1 MDILD
6 AKIAF
11 QGVSGVEVRSFSAG
25 WVCLY
30 VQPQLG
36 LKERVVEF
44 FRSHMLTDLSTELCE
59 RLAVAIDEL
68 LANAIE
74 HGCQAE
80 PHYGV
85 ELTYIRTSRSIMLQ
99 FRDTGPGFNWSKLSH
114 AAVNNPPDN
123 PLQHAQVRSQ
133 MGLRPGGFGIMLVRQ
148 IADELLYNERGNQ
161 VLLVKYL

>member
-1 MDILD
+1 MAFPD
-6 AKIAF
+6 ARTAF
-11 QGVSGVEVRSFSAG
+11 RDVPGVEVRSFSAG

-44 FRSHMLTDLSTELCE
+44 FRTHMLTDLSTELCE
-59 RLAVAIDEL
+59 RLGVAIDEL

-74 HGCQAE
+74 HGCRAE
-80 PHYGV
+80 PRFGV
-85 ELTYIRTSRSIMLQ
+85 ELTYIRTNRSIMLQ
-99 FRDTGPGFNWSKLSH
+99 LRDTGPGFDWTRLSH

-123 PLQHAQVRSQ
+123 PLQHAEVRSQ
-133 MGLRPGGFGIMLVRQ
+133 LGLRPGGFGIMLVRQ
-148 IADELLYNERGNQ
+148 IADELLYNEHGNQ

>member
-1 MDILD
+1 M
-6 AKIAF
+6 AF
-11 QGVSGVEVRSFSAG
+11 VDGKTAFDGVPGVEVRSFSAN
-25 WVCLY
+25 WICLCI
-30 VQPQLG
+30 QPQLG

-44 FRSHMLTDLSTELCE
+44 FRLHMLVDLPAELCE

-74 HGCQAE
+74 HGCAE
-80 PHYGV
+80 PRFGV
-85 ELTYIRTSRSIMLQ
+85 ELTYIRFSRSIMLQ
-99 FRDTGPGFNWSKLSH
+99 LRDTGPGFDWSKLAH

-123 PLQHAQVRSQ
+123 PLHHAEIRSQ

-161 VLLVKYL
+161 VLFVKYL